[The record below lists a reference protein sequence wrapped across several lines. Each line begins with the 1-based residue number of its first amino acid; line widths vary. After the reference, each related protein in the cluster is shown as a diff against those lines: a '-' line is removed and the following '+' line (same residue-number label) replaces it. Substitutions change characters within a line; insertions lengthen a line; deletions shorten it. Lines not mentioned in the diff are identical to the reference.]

1 MHCCQKNNISLLL
14 YGRAEQWAAAGAWED
29 KVHDYSFQTVS
40 ACLSVINCDSLGN
53 FWRCTSGQAAP
64 LGWNLYRQTPLLFSF
79 AASHWKQTWKLIRVL
94 ISRGF
99 NMKLRRAA
107 PIIMTE
113 KATRLGSFFPLFL
126 FFSKSAVA
134 IHAGTSVWETL
145 IYLIINIGQRPF
157 YTSQSLR
164 NECVNQARCS
174 IYLPVNELSVCH
186 PHAGRQAGRQAQA
199 HSVWSGAHKNADRF
213 EATARLCATF
223 SD

>member
-126 FFSKSAVA
+126 FFQISCRHTRWYMRVGLFNVDLFNYKYRTKA
-134 IHAGTSVWETL
+134 ILYQS
-145 IYLIINIGQRPF
+145 II
-157 YTSQSLR
+157 
-164 NECVNQARCS
+164 E
-174 IYLPVNELSVCH
+174 EWVCK
-186 PHAGRQAGRQAQA
+186 P
-199 HSVWSGAHKNADRF
+199 S
-213 EATARLCATF
+213 
-223 SD
+223 